1 MAINIFKVSH
11 LGNTPMDRLLHLLRL
26 IPLLVCIFAI
36 SGCGESSE
44 TFYLYGPTKMC
55 IAAKNQAEC
64 KRVKL
69 YDKVELKVFPDRQ
82 EVGFSQAA
90 IGLDA
95 SNTLFKRLENCKVVS
110 DASFSC
116 DGLTRSEGVFT
127 DTSVFGSKLVSR
139 SYWAYWY
146 SLIRSDTG
154 ANRSTVQW
162 WSDNH
167 HWLTVVIFVFL
178 ILSLLGMATQ

>member
-1 MAINIFKVSH
+1 
-11 LGNTPMDRLLHLLRL
+11 MDRLLHRLRL
-26 IPLLVCIFAI
+26 IPLLVYIFAI
-36 SGCGESSE
+36 SGCRESSE
-44 TFYLYGPTKMC
+44 TFYLYGPTKKC
-55 IAAKNQAEC
+55 IATKNPAKC

-82 EVGFSQAA
+82 EVYFSQVA

-116 DGLTRSEGVFT
+116 EGLTRSGNVFI

-139 SYWAYWY
+139 SDWAYWY
-146 SLIRSDTG
+146 SLIHGDKSV
-154 ANRSTVQW
+154 NRNTVQW

-167 HWLTVVIFVFL
+167 HWH
-178 ILSLLGMATQ
+178 Q